1 MLPDIIVEEM
11 KELLEDLRIHRKVL
25 HALAR
30 RVHDAKFTPKTD
42 TPKNHPARVA
52 AAAAHLTDDAI
63 PQLEEFLSKTLAAL
77 ADQDAT
83 S

>member
-1 MLPDIIVEEM
+1 MSVDAVVEEM
-11 KELLEDLRIHRKVL
+11 KELLDDLRVHRKAL
-25 HALAR
+25 HALAL
-30 RVHDAKFTPKTD
+30 RVRDAEFTPQTD
-42 TPKNHPARVA
+42 EPKNHPARVV

-63 PQLEEFLSKTLAAL
+63 PQLEEFLSTTLAAL